1 MVGMELLQSI
11 DEMSEEE
18 RMYFKFIKIDLTD
31 RSKKCNRQKA
41 QSLLKDLY
49 ERLES
54 CYEDWDNI
62 YNRIERFV
70 WHYDEKYTKVGIEE
84 AARSVW
90 PHCFILSPGTVDQ
103 PDGRITYDVGF
114 EVF

>member
-1 MVGMELLQSI
+1 MELLQNI
-11 DEMSEEE
+11 DEMSENE
-18 RMYFKFIKIDLTD
+18 RMYFKFIKIGLTY
-31 RSKKCNRQKA
+31 RHKKCNRQKA
-41 QSLLKDLY
+41 QSFLKNLY

-54 CYEDWDNI
+54 CYKDWDYI
-62 YNRIERFV
+62 YDRIERFV

-90 PHCFILSPGTVDQ
+90 PHSFILSPSYINQ
-103 PDGRITYDVGF
+103 LDGRITYEVDF